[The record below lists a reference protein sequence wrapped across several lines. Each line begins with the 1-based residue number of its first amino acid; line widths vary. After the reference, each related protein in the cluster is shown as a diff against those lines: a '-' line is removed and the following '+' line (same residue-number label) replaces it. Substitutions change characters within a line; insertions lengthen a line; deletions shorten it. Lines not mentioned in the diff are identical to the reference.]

1 MSIQDISSL
10 RQHLQWAIELEHATL
25 TPYMCALYSIKEGH
39 NQEAAEILRSI
50 FMEEMLHMTL
60 AANVLNAVGGNPVLD
75 TPDFIP
81 EYPSYLPHS
90 NKKFKVPLGIF
101 SLETVA
107 ILMKIERPEAADAPP
122 EDEQYETI
130 GQFYKAIIE
139 GLKTL
144 SEQLG
149 EQVLFS
155 GNPDRQIETDSTV
168 YGGSGQIIP
177 VTDLD
182 SALSALSE
190 IMHQGEGMDFENIW
204 DGDRNMFHHEREE
217 VGHYFRL
224 NEILEGRR
232 YQTGDT
238 PQSGPTGE
246 TFEVDWN
253 AVHQPSVTRTDS
265 GQEKV
270 INEKTDIFCRRYREI
285 LQLLEKGF
293 NGDQSSFAR
302 SVGSMYELKQDAIEL
317 LKLTSKIDLKYVAN
331 DASNTP
337 LCIKILPGGPYAI
350 QGSIPLVRKSIV
362 RSEGGE
368 PLAWSPEE
376 PLEVSSDYALC
387 RCGASSNKPFCDGSH
402 ATIEFNGNETTE
414 MNTYS
419 ECQKEYPGKG
429 ILMKDVRSLCI
440 HAGFCRNRVTDAWS
454 LTRKSDDIQARTELI
469 AMIEHC
475 PSGALTYALDDARKH
490 HETGEPAWQSI
501 EPTLPKSIALM
512 PNGPLWVTGGI
523 SIIRSD
529 NTPMEIRNRVA
540 LCRCGHSKNKPFCDG
555 THAEVGFK
563 G

>member
-25 TPYMCALYSIKEGH
+25 TPYMCALYSIKDGH
-39 NQEAAEILRSI
+39 NQEAVEILRSI

-101 SLETVA
+101 SPETIA
-107 ILMKIERPEAADAPP
+107 TLMKIERPEAADAPP

-155 GNPDRQIETDSTV
+155 GDPDRQIETDSTV

-204 DGDRNMFHHEREE
+204 DGDRNMFHHESEE

-238 PQSGPTGE
+238 PQSGPTGK

-253 AVHQPSVTRTDS
+253 AVQQPSVARTDA

-270 INEKTDIFCRRYREI
+270 INEKTEIFCRRYREI

-293 NGDQSSFAR
+293 NGDKSAFAR
-302 SVGSMYELKQDAIEL
+302 SVGSMYKLKQDVIEL
-317 LKLTSKIDLKYVAN
+317 LELTSKIDLKYVAN
-331 DASNTP
+331 DAPNAP
-337 LCIKILPGGPYAI
+337 LCLKILPGGPYAI
-350 QGSIPLVRKSIV
+350 QGSIPLVKKSIV

-368 PLAWSPEE
+368 PLAWSQEE

-402 ATIEFNGNETTE
+402 ATIEFDGNETTD
-414 MNTYS
+414 MKIYS

-429 ILMKDVRSLCI
+429 ILMKDVRSLCF
-440 HAGFCRNRVTDAWS
+440 HAGFCRTRVTDAWS
-454 LTRKSDDIQARTELI
+454 LTRKSDDIQARIELI

-501 EPTLPKSIALM
+501 EPALPRSIALM

-523 SIIRSD
+523 PIIRSD
-529 NTPMEIRNRVA
+529 NTPMEVRNRVA
-540 LCRCGHSKNKPFCDG
+540 LCRCGHSKNKPYCDG